1 MINNRVFLKENVLK
15 MGLFAGII
23 CDFRQIDGD
32 ERTAAAAVKG
42 DELNV
47 VCLME
52 LILQIC
58 HDLGG
63 GVFVA

>member
-1 MINNRVFLKENVLK
+1 MINNRVFLKENMAE
-15 MGLFAGII
+15 MGLFTGII
-23 CDFRQIDGD
+23 RDFRQIDGD
-32 ERTAAAAVKG
+32 GRVFFPAVKG
-42 DELNV
+42 NELNI

-63 GVFVA
+63 GVFIA